1 MTTPHPGK
9 KAQFYILVPQDT
21 TEFTPES
28 TPITFSLPAGTKF
41 PDDLSQIMKKTQRY
55 FTFKSIVLGETS
67 PTCESCECSNC
78 SDLVQTCQG
87 EACKGFVSSTAD
99 IQCNTA
105 SCTKTNDTKY
115 YLLPLYPTDSS
126 LPHYNPK
133 FKFVKTF
140 PATKVDGDKKNT
152 EIAKG
157 LYPKIS
163 TFPPEFSS
171 LPAMVLFSVSYP
183 SLDIFNT
190 EEKFNELYELC
201 KLSGVLLSLMKEDQY
216 AKHNNAI
223 LQQIVKH
230 NKLSTSLLKQ
240 DIEKVAEGNRSIA
253 PDREMLRQRQ
263 LLTKPPK
270 ELDSTL
276 VKRLTATVER
286 EIKTQGRSSKKPS
299 IKPLPFP
306 GFQSKENYEGEI
318 ELKELVI
325 PVSEQDDTTPD
336 ILLTEE
342 PKIPVEGKR
351 KLSAGEIFGI
361 VIACIIIFVIIFKF
375 VYQFYSVSKFFIPKK
390 KTQGQK
396 QQSS

>member
-1 MTTPHPGK
+1 MTTPHPGR

-28 TPITFSLPAGTKF
+28 TPITFSLPAGTEF
-41 PDDLSQIMKKTQRY
+41 PDDLSQIMKKTRRY
-55 FTFKSIVLGETS
+55 FNFKSIVLGETS

-78 SDLVQTCQG
+78 SDLVESCSQEG
-87 EACKGFVSSTAD
+87 CKGFVSSTAD
-99 IQCNTA
+99 IQCNEA
-105 SCTKTNDTKY
+105 SCVKTNDTKY
-115 YLLPLYPTDSS
+115 YLLPLYPTDTS

-140 PATKVDGDKKNT
+140 PATNIASDKKNT

-157 LYPKIS
+157 LYPQIS

-171 LPAMVLFSVSYP
+171 LPATVLFSVSYP

-190 EEKFNELYELC
+190 QEKFNELYELC
-201 KLSGVLLSLMKEDQY
+201 KLSGVLLSFLKEDQY

-223 LQQIVKH
+223 LQQIIKH
-230 NKLSTSLLKQ
+230 NKLPTSLLKQ
-240 DIEKVAEGNRSIA
+240 DIEKVSEGNRSIA

-270 ELDSTL
+270 ELDPTL

-286 EIKTQGRSSKKPS
+286 EIKTQGRSSKKPF
-299 IKPLPFP
+299 PFP

-342 PKIPVEGKR
+342 TKTPVEGKR
-351 KLSAGEIFGI
+351 KRSVGEIFGI
-361 VIACIIIFVIIFKF
+361 VIACIIVFVII
-375 VYQFYSVSKFFIPKK
+375 YIVSKFFIPKK